1 LRPFVA
7 REGLSPHLDRARI
20 YFDERVTGTERIREF
35 VRLLRF
41 YIPWYWRQWR
51 RNSLS
56 SRLEMKHPKV
66 RSTLRYAERASR
78 RLARAILYAMV
89 MHREALR
96 DDQGRQNRI
105 EGVGEDLLTIAATV
119 LSAESQE
126 RTAGRH
132 EAWDLAE
139 EFFRNARERINRNIR
154 ELLRN
159 HDRIL
164 TAIGTRALR
173 GDYPSL
179 SSGIIRRGLN
189 EYLPKD
195 KR

>member
-1 LRPFVA
+1 MSWEELTAEMNRKMQFPGWTNA
-7 REGLSPHLDRARI
+7 WTMPI
-20 YFDERVTGTERIREF
+20 KTRVDMLTTG
-35 VRLLRF
+35 VRTPVG
-41 YIPWYWRQWR
+41 I
-51 RNSLS
+51 
-56 SRLEMKHPKV
+56 KV
-66 RSTLRYAERASR
+66 FGQDLKS
-78 RLARAILYAMV
+78 I
-89 MHREALR
+89 EA
-96 DDQGRQNRI
+96 
-105 EGVGEDLLTIAATV
+105 VGEDLLTIAATV
-119 LSAESQE
+119 LSAESKE

-164 TAIGTRALR
+164 TVIGTRALH